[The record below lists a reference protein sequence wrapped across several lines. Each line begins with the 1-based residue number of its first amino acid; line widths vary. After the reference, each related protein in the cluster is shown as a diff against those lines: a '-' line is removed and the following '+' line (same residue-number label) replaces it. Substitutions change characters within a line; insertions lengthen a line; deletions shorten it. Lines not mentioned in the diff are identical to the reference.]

1 VNGVNLTAM
10 IGLFPKRFPLFVT
23 SFAFSLTFAFGQ
35 PQPAALVQ
43 EAIPGVVARGTPLTL
58 VKDGFQGNTEGPMEA
73 PDGGF
78 YFSDIEGNRT
88 YKVDRVGAV
97 SVWREHTNRT
107 NGLYL
112 RNGKLLCAESN
123 GPRIIRISAD
133 GSVTPLATAYQ
144 GNKLRAPNDLIP
156 DKKGGI
162 YFTDPAPRPAPGVP
176 PKEPGNVH
184 YLRPDGKVL
193 LVDDQ
198 IARPNGLTLSLDGRT
213 LFVDD
218 TEGEYL
224 WAFDVQPDGS
234 TANKR
239 QFVKFR
245 FPQDSPR
252 GPRSG
257 ADGMA
262 IDSKG
267 RFYVATNAGVQ
278 VLEPNGEYLGIIRLP
293 RIPTNVAFGGP
304 DRRTLMIT
312 AQQGVYK
319 IHTLSQ
325 GPKGRAK

>member
-1 VNGVNLTAM
+1 MKSPRSVS
-10 IGLFPKRFPLFVT
+10 RSLFVASLALT
-23 SFAFSLTFAFGQ
+23 LTFAFGQ
-35 PQPAALVQ
+35 PQPAVPAQ
-43 EAIPGVVARGTPLTL
+43 EAIPGVLALGSPLML
-58 VKDGFQGNTEGPMEA
+58 VKDGFQANTEGPMSA
-73 PDGGF
+73 PGGGF

-88 YKVDRVGAV
+88 YKVDPAGSVT
-97 SVWREHTNRT
+97 VWREHTNRT

-112 RNGKLLCAESN
+112 RNGYLLCAESN
-123 GPRIIRISAD
+123 GRRLIRISPD

-144 GNKLRAPNDLIP
+144 GNTLRAPNDLIP

-184 YLRPDGKVL
+184 YRRPDGKVL
-193 LVDDQ
+193 LLDDQ

-224 WAFDVQPDGS
+224 WAFDVHPDGS
-234 TANKR
+234 TTNKR
-239 QFVKFR
+239 QFTRLR

-267 RFYVATNAGVQ
+267 RLYIATNAGVQ
-278 VLEPNGEYLGIIRLP
+278 VLKANGEFLGLIRLP
-293 RIPTNVAFGGP
+293 RIPTNVAFVGS
-304 DRRTLMIT
+304 DRRTLIIT
-312 AQQGVYK
+312 ARQAVYK
-319 IHTLSQ
+319 IQTLSQ
-325 GPKGRAK
+325 GPKTRAK

>member
-1 VNGVNLTAM
+1 M
-10 IGLFPKRFPLFVT
+10 IGRLSKRFSRFV
-23 SFAFSLTFAFGQ
+23 SSLALGLSGAFAQ
-35 PQPAALVQ
+35 PQPADLAQ
-43 EAIPGVVARGTPLTL
+43 EAIAGVLAHGTPLML
-58 VKDGFQGNTEGPMEA
+58 VKDGFQGNTEGPMAA

-88 YKVDRVGAV
+88 YQVDPTGTVT
-97 SVWREHTNRT
+97 VWREHTNRT

-112 RNGKLLCAESN
+112 RNGQMLSAESN
-123 GPRIIRISAD
+123 GRRLIRISAD
-133 GSVTPLATAYQ
+133 GGITSLAAAYQ
-144 GNKLRAPNDLIP
+144 GNNLRAPNDLIP

-224 WAFDVQPDGS
+224 WAFDVKPDGS

-239 QFVKFR
+239 QFVRLR
-245 FPQDSPR
+245 FPQDSLR

-267 RFYVATNAGVQ
+267 RFYIATNAGVQ
-278 VLEPNGEYLGIIRLP
+278 VLGANGKYLGLIRLP
-293 RIPTNVAFGGP
+293 KTPTNVAFGGP
-304 DRRTLMIT
+304 GRRTLMIT
-312 AQQGVYK
+312 ARQGVYK
-319 IHTLSQ
+319 IQTRSQ
-325 GPKGRAK
+325 GPKDRAK